1 MLLQKRVVSIKLD
14 IYDFIISTGSIPF
27 PEGIIHPVYRYWHG
41 LLNICIIEIGSS

>member
-14 IYDFIISTGSIPF
+14 IYDFIISTGSIP
-27 PEGIIHPVYRYWHG
+27 YRYWHG